1 MAEHDAA
8 PFDPQEFATV
18 AEAVEAVL
26 DFGRARPPASDE
38 VLARYYRARRWL
50 AAAVAYAQ
58 ERGWPEH
65 PMMTLRALIAEGAN
79 YDRQAATYDDVF
91 AYEAGVANGLLS
103 TAGVPGEDR
112 EFELVAF
119 HALALAM
126 NADRAQEA
134 RA

>member
-1 MAEHDAA
+1 MGTDQAW
-8 PFDPQEFATV
+8 DPHEFASAEEALSAV
-18 AEAVEAVL
+18 AEGGKGCNPGERQRTA
-26 DFGRARPPASDE
+26 ARG
-38 VLARYYRARRWL
+38 YRARAWL
-50 AAAVAYAQ
+50 IAAVAYAR

-119 HALALAM
+119 HALALLE
-126 NADRAQEA
+126 NADRDAQEA
-134 RA
+134 RP